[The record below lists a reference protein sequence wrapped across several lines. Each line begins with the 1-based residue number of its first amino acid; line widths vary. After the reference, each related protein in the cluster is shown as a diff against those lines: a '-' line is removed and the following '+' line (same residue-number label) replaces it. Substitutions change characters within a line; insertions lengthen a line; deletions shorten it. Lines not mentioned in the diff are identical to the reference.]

1 VFENKRNIISFLL
14 FIFGWIFI
22 GSCKKESK
30 TNTAPEI
37 SNLVISP
44 NSIVEWV
51 DSVKIR
57 FDYKDLEGDIGEEDP
72 NIKTLEIKDSRLEE
86 SDFYHIQPLTPTDKV
101 YSSQGT
107 LTVKLN
113 SMFRLGNA
121 AFEKFTFTVSLRDK
135 AGNKSNV
142 IRSDTLQVSKF

>member
-1 VFENKRNIISFLL
+1 MFENKRNIISFLL